1 MLHEYMTVEQWAI
14 TSSEHEVGES
24 MLQYAFDYGTKYTD
38 RTNTPAV
45 TQKLFEDI
53 WLAVCKRDTVTHAI
67 IPGEYEYVNVGV
79 KAADIATIY
88 RTLYE
93 SLRLCQKWDT
103 DNEGTALK
111 LGIKIRAILTQNL
124 PKYLKWIE
132 TMGLC
137 YNPLWNVDG
146 TEEFQSI
153 DEHGNITNTR
163 TPVLATTVNTQ
174 TAPYDNSNTYVNT
187 QQETTTYNGTQE
199 TNTETHATITFD
211 TEDTRP
217 LSGAIKNMTAA
228 DYSHIE
234 KKLRQG
240 NIGVISTVK
249 LIEEQRDLV
258 KFNLIQEFF
267 NDINKHILIG
277 IYK

>member
-1 MLHEYMTVEQWAI
+1 MLHEYKTVKQWAI
-14 TSSEHEVGES
+14 TPSEHEVGES
-24 MLQYAFDYGTKYTD
+24 MLQYAFDYGTKYIDYTGS
-38 RTNTPAV
+38 PAV
-45 TQKLFEDI
+45 TRKLFEDI

-79 KAADIATIY
+79 KAIDITTIY

-93 SLRLCQKWDT
+93 SLRLCQKWET
-103 DNEGTALK
+103 NYEGDALQ

-124 PKYLKWIE
+124 SKYLTWIE

-146 TEEFQSI
+146 TEDYQSI

-163 TPVLATTVNTQ
+163 TPILTTDVNLQ
-174 TAPYDNSNTYVNT
+174 TAPYDSAEYRNT
-187 QQETTTYNGTQE
+187 QKTINTYNGTQE
-199 TNTETHATITFD
+199 TNTESHTAIAFD
-211 TEDTRP
+211 SGDSRT

-234 KKLRQG
+234 KRVRQG
-240 NIGVISTVK
+240 NIGIVSTVK

-267 NDINKHILIG
+267 NDINKQILIG